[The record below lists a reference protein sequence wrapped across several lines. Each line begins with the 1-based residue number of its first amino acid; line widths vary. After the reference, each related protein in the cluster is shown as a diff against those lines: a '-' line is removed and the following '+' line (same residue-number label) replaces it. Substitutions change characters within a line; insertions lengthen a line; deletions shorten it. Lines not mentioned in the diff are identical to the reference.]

1 MSPVAPPA
9 PHEKRPPFFQPEVVE
24 IPQSVFNSSH
34 GLLPRIERKL
44 TESAAQPPGKMCEC
58 DSRKRGEVAQ
68 VPVTHM
74 LSSLN
79 LLSTSSEMAL
89 IAASA
94 SGPIAETTILGPR
107 P

>member
-9 PHEKRPPFFQPEVVE
+9 PHEKRPPFFQPEAVE

-58 DSRKRGEVAQ
+58 DSATKGEGLTAITATAFPVPTSPVRARRHRTHRIAFAQ
-68 VPVTHM
+68 
-74 LSSLN
+74 
-79 LLSTSSEMAL
+79 ERA
-89 IAASA
+89 
-94 SGPIAETTILGPR
+94 GPR
-107 P
+107 HHDIAF